1 MSNKA
6 GVLATN
12 LATTSNIVALTVKTL
27 SKISDQ
33 QSIEVSQAARDI
45 LVTRTTQRIATQL
58 RAKPIEG

>member
-33 QSIEVSQAARDI
+33 QSIEVSPAARDI
-45 LVTRTTQRIATQL
+45 LVTRTVQRIASQL
-58 RAKPIEG
+58 RSKPIEG

>member
-6 GVLATN
+6 GVLANN

-45 LVTRTTQRIATQL
+45 LVTRTTQRIASQL